1 MGRLPGRDRTYPAV
15 DRTAPSG
22 ARPTVGS
29 VHLVSAIDAAE
40 ADPTPRDPAF
50 RCSPWTQAQGVDPIG
65 SAGAFDQLLLVE
77 WPLPWPSDVSEI
89 EPLATAAVDPRA
101 RLMAVVPHEDS
112 SADGLRRVVHHR
124 RTSTHHLDGVD
135 HRVPVEAIPD
145 LLAALLATPDR
156 PLRDWPTV
164 VGDAP
169 PEVLVC
175 GHGRRDPCCGRW
187 GTLLHADLATRGTGA
202 RLWRCSHTGGHRFA
216 PTAITLPDGRAWAYA
231 DADLLDGVLG
241 RTGDVSSLAAHDRGS
256 TAFDPWAQVVER
268 ALFTEHG
275 WSWLDGRVTSART
288 AVDDD
293 QRSATVELEWRL
305 ADGTTGRSRG
315 EVAVTRT
322 LPVLV
327 CGEPPERA
335 KKTSAEL
342 ALRSLQDVEVRG
354 A

>member
-1 MGRLPGRDRTYPAV
+1 MAVGRQRDRTRSQRRP
-15 DRTAPSG
+15 RTPG
-22 ARPTVGS
+22 PGS
-29 VHLVSAIDAAE
+29 WRSS
-40 ADPTPRDPAF
+40 R
-50 RCSPWTQAQGVDPIG
+50 TQ
-65 SAGAFDQLLLVE
+65 
-77 WPLPWPSDVSEI
+77 
-89 EPLATAAVDPRA
+89 
-101 RLMAVVPHEDS
+101 DS

-145 LLAALLATPDR
+145 LLTALLATPDR

-187 GTLLHADLATRGTGA
+187 GTLLHADLAARGAGA

-241 RTGDVSSLAAHDRGS
+241 AHGRRQLARRARPRLHRASIRGPRSWSERSSPSTAGRGS
-256 TAFDPWAQVVER
+256 TGE
-268 ALFTEHG
+268 
-275 WSWLDGRVTSART
+275 VTSART

-327 CGEPPERA
+327 CGEPPERGQEDERRA
-335 KKTSAEL
+335 GPAI
-342 ALRSLQDVEVRG
+342 AAGRRG
-354 A
+354 